1 MKQVKTMLAAI
12 GTLAVAGGTLAFNA
26 TKVGSSRYCVT
37 QNLGSNIC
45 NTPVAD
51 ASFIGGAQL
60 KYVLTFNLP
69 SCVLGV
75 PCTETGVLVQ

>member
-1 MKQVKTMLAAI
+1 MKRVKIMLAVV
-12 GTLAVAGGTLAFNA
+12 GVLAVAGGVLAFKT

-45 NTPVAD
+45 NTPIAD

-75 PCTETGVLVQ
+75 PCTEMGVLVQ